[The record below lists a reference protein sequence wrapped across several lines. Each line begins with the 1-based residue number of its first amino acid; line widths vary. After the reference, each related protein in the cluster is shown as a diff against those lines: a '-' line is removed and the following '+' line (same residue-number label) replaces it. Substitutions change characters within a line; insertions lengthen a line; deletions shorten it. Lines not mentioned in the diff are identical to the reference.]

1 MKHVVKKLRDADVWA
16 VYRES
21 SESVRGVQLVRWFDT
36 WRGVEFLRWFDT
48 WREAM
53 DYADRRARTVE
64 VVLPRRTVLPTDRH
78 VVQTGGLIIEYRGS
92 RSYPNLDT
100 GHIAVEPEE
109 RRPLALALLA
119 LAEKEETQA

>member
-1 MKHVVKKLRDADVWA
+1 MVRHVVKKSRFSGDWA
-16 VYRES
+16 VYLES
-21 SESVRGVQLVRWFDT
+21 SLGFRNVPCRRVSEWF
-36 WRGVEFLRWFDT
+36 RT

-53 DYADRRARTVE
+53 DYADRRSRTVE

-78 VVQTGGLIIEYRGS
+78 VVQTCGLIIEYRGS
-92 RSYPNLDT
+92 RSYPSLPT

-109 RRPLALALLA
+109 RRPLALALLS

>member
-1 MKHVVKKLRDADVWA
+1 MVKYFVKKNHFTGTWT
-16 VYRES
+16 VYRAPAKREDTA
-21 SESVRGVQLVRWFDT
+21 GLVPWELVC
-36 WRGVEFLRWFDT
+36 GGLDT

>member
-1 MKHVVKKLRDADVWA
+1 MVKKNRLSGDWA
-16 VYRES
+16 VYLES
-21 SESVRGVQLVRWFDT
+21 SLGFRNVPCRRVSEWF
-36 WRGVEFLRWFDT
+36 RT

-53 DYADRRARTVE
+53 DYADRRSRTVE

-78 VVQTGGLIIEYRGS
+78 VVQTCGLIIEYRGS
-92 RSYPNLDT
+92 RSYPSLPT

-109 RRPLALALLA
+109 RRPLALALLS

>member
-1 MKHVVKKLRDADVWA
+1 MVKKNRLSGDWA
-16 VYRES
+16 VYIES
-21 SESVRGVQLVRWFDT
+21 SLGVLNLPWHRVTAR
-36 WRGVEFLRWFDT
+36 FDT

-53 DYADRRARTVE
+53 DYADRSARTVE

-78 VVQTGGLIIEYRGS
+78 VVQTCGLIIEYQGS
-92 RSYPNLDT
+92 RSYPSLPT

-109 RRPLALALLA
+109 RRPLALALLS